1 VNASKDE
8 DQGSPSHRRISAVGL
23 ALLAALAA
31 AIWLRPQWSRP
42 LQSAWFDTY
51 QIVKP
56 RELVSR
62 LVTVD
67 QTVKELPSSPVTV
80 VEIDD
85 ESLERIGLQWPWP
98 RTLLA
103 ELVRDIERERP
114 LAIGIDILMSEPDR
128 LSPPRLP
135 PRASQQDPRLVD
147 RLNAL
152 PSNDRVLARAI
163 ADGPVVLGFAG
174 TLRPTVREPL
184 APPFVIR
191 GAARSGDTAM
201 PVAGSLPRYAGA
213 RTNIDELDRVAA
225 GHGLISVAPSDD
237 VMRRIPLVAHIG
249 DRPVLSLPLELLRVA
264 LGADDVRL
272 YLDGESVDRIGIGN
286 NLVIPSEPDGA
297 LRLYYSKQDLRRY
310 VSAIDVLD
318 GKIDPQQFEKKLVLI
333 GFTALANTDYENT
346 PLGVRMP
353 GSEILAQVLENIY
366 DQNWLM
372 RPRWAR
378 ALETSLFLLLG
389 LSLVWATPRWSPQA
403 AALLA
408 LGCLGFPIAAAF
420 AAFLWRRW
428 VFDAA
433 TPVLGLLVLFG
444 VLLVLTL
451 SETARQRRSLERIV
465 QKQRERDAY
474 IAGELEA
481 AKRIQTG
488 FLPRSNLL
496 EDDRRVEL
504 AASITPAREV
514 GGDLYDFFLLDRN
527 RLFLMVGDVAGKG
540 LSASM
545 FMAVSKALYKSA
557 TLRRPSAPLGE
568 LMQAANEEVSRDNGE
583 MFFVTVFAAVL
594 DLESGDLTY
603 CNAGHDNPYLLTLD
617 GGGPERISDAAGP
630 PLCAVEGFPYAS
642 RTRRLRSG
650 ELLCVVTDGVVEAQ
664 NSQREFYGNERL
676 RMFLSRAQAV
686 QSTAHSLV
694 DELCSE
700 LRAFEAGAEQ
710 ADDVTVLA
718 ARWIGPQAD
727 AGSAANAG

>member
-1 VNASKDE
+1 MSGSKDE
-8 DQGSPSHRRISAVGL
+8 EPAGRSQRRISAVGL
-23 ALLAALAA
+23 ALLVALAA
-31 AIWLRPQWSRP
+31 AIWLGPQWSDR

-56 RELVSR
+56 RKLESN
-62 LVTVD
+62 
-67 QTVKELPSSPVTV
+67 PVTV

-85 ESLERIGLQWPWP
+85 KSLARIGQWPWS
-98 RTLLA
+98 RATLA
-103 ELVRDIERERP
+103 ELVRDIEREKP
-114 LAIGIDILMSEPDR
+114 LAIGVDVFMPEPDR
-128 LSPPRLP
+128 LS
-135 PRASQQDPRLVD
+135 
-147 RLNAL
+147 
-152 PSNDRVLARAI
+152 NDSELAQAI
-163 ADGPVVLGFAG
+163 ADGPVVLPFAG
-174 TLRPTVREPL
+174 TPGPTGKEPL

-191 GAARSGDTAM
+191 GAAQSGDASM

-213 RTNIDELDRVAA
+213 LTSIDELDRVAA

-237 VMRRIPLVAHIG
+237 VMRRIPLAAHIV

-264 LGADDVRL
+264 LGANDVRL
-272 YLDGESVDRIGIGN
+272 YLDGQSVDRIAVGN
-286 NLVIPSEPDGA
+286 NLVVPSEPDGA
-297 LRLYYSKQDLRRY
+297 LRVYYSKRDLRRY

-318 GKIDPQQFEKKLVLI
+318 GKIDPQQFEKKLILI
-333 GFTALANTDYENT
+333 GFTGLGNTDYQNT

-353 GSEILAQVLENIY
+353 GSEILAQVIENIY
-366 DQNWLM
+366 DQTWLM

-378 ALETSLFLLLG
+378 MLETSLFVVLG
-389 LSLVWATPRWSPQA
+389 LSLVWATPRWKPQK

-408 LGCLGFPIAAAF
+408 LGCLGLPIVAAF
-420 AAFLWRRW
+420 AAFLSGRW

-433 TPVLGLLVLFG
+433 TPVLGLLVLFS

-496 EDDRRVEL
+496 EYDRRVEL

-527 RLFLMVGDVAGKG
+527 RLFLLVGDVAGKG

-557 TLRRPSAPLGE
+557 TLRDPSAPLDK

-583 MFFVTVFAAVL
+583 MFFVTVFAATL

-603 CNAGHDNPYLLTLD
+603 CNAGHENPYLLTT
-617 GGGPERISDAAGP
+617 GGNGVERISDAAGP
-630 PLCAVEGFPYAS
+630 PLCAVEGFAYS
-642 RTRRLRSG
+642 SQTRRLRPG
-650 ELLCVVTDGVVEAQ
+650 ELLCIVTDGVVEAQ
-664 NSQREFYGNERL
+664 NPFREFYGNERL
-676 RMFLSRAQAV
+676 RTFLSRAQAR
-686 QSTAHSLV
+686 QWTARALV
-694 DELCSE
+694 DELCSD

-718 ARWIGPQAD
+718 ARWIGPHDD
-727 AGSAANAG
+727 ASSATNRA